1 MVKENYLN
9 NFYYMKATPC
19 INFSQG
25 FRQIHVLNC
34 SKESSNITTWA
45 IFLFQIKNINISEGT
60 EQGEKL

>member
-1 MVKENYLN
+1 
-9 NFYYMKATPC
+9 MKATPC